1 MSLTSS
7 IRIAVVCGG
16 SSAEAE
22 ISRITAKGVANALL
36 ETYQNV
42 SLVEL
47 DSNIAKNLLSLNPSV
62 VFPALH
68 GPVGEDG
75 TFQGFLETLHIP
87 YVGSGVQ
94 ASTCAMNKIIAKHIF
109 RSSNLPVAKDVI
121 VYQKQGSLSVSKEIR
136 RLLGDHV
143 VVKPASLGSAL
154 GVRFASSEDEIAAAL
169 ELAFQYDTSVL
180 VEQTIVGKEITVA
193 VLDRDGL
200 EALPIIEIKTPPNTW
215 YDFKH
220 RYTAGLSEHIVPAP
234 LPEEQYR
241 RVQQIAKAAHE
252 VLGCRDLSRAD
263 FVVPEVGEPV
273 LLEVNTLPGMTPTS
287 LYPDAAKAAGISF
300 KDLVSH
306 LIELALTRAP
316 FRN

>member
-7 IRIAVVCGG
+7 IKIVVVCGG

-22 ISRITAKGVANALL
+22 ISRISGKGVANALL

-47 DSNIAKNLLSLNPSV
+47 DSNITKNLLNLDPSV
-62 VFPALH
+62 IFPILH
-68 GPVGEDG
+68 GPLGEDG
-75 TFQGFLETLHIP
+75 TFQGFLEILNIP
-87 YVGSGVQ
+87 YVGSSVQ
-94 ASTCAMNKIIAKHIF
+94 ASACAMNKIIAKHIF
-109 RSSNLPVAKDVI
+109 RSSHLPVAKDVI
-121 VYQKQGSLSVSKEIR
+121 VYQKQGSLSSSKEIKR
-136 RLLGDHV
+136 FLGEHV
-143 VVKPASLGSAL
+143 VVKPACLGSAL
-154 GVRFASSEDEIAAAL
+154 GIRFASSEDEIAEAL

-180 VEQTIVGKEITVA
+180 VEQVIVGKEITVA
-193 VLDRDGL
+193 ILNRNGL
-200 EALPIIEIKTPPNTW
+200 EALPVIEIKTPPNTW

-220 RYTAGLSEHIVPAP
+220 RYTAGLSEHIVPAH
-234 LPEEQYR
+234 LPEEQYH
-241 RVQQIAKAAHE
+241 RVQQIAKVAHE

-263 FVVPEVGEPV
+263 FVVPEEGEPI

-306 LIELALTRAP
+306 LIEQALTRAT